1 VVISLDLLSIHLLET
16 KLVTAVARV
25 AADTYILLPAIFANA
40 ITSYLSDD
48 KPFWIWF
55 TMVLGRAEMKEIVV
69 TIALETELCA
79 NTTDAL
85 MKLANNLGEAKIF
98 VSVLLKMFTPTI
110 PVWPTLIAKVVIS
123 LKGAII
129 TLVKT
134 DPTAATTLD
143 DIVATFEKA
152 VRNASLMLFTTT
164 DAVASIAFP

>member
-1 VVISLDLLSIHLLET
+1 
-16 KLVTAVARV
+16 
-25 AADTYILLPAIFANA
+25 
-40 ITSYLSDD
+40 
-48 KPFWIWF
+48 
-55 TMVLGRAEMKEIVV
+55 MVLGRAEMKEIVV

-85 MKLANNLGEAKIF
+85 MKLACFDEMANNLGEAKIF